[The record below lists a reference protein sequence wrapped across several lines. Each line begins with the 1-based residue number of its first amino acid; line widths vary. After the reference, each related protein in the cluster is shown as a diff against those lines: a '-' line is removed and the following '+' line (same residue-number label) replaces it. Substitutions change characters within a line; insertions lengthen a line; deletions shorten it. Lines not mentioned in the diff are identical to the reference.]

1 MSNPF
6 SQHPRRWAFVLGL
19 VVAIAA
25 TAIETL
31 RLRYANYLV
40 YTDSTVDFWNGINP
54 YTQQFVDA
62 HGRYF
67 LYTPVF
73 SVLYWPIAALPRWLG
88 PFVWNL
94 TNFTLFTLAVFTLPK
109 PFEQNKLKIYLYLLL
124 VLEQSVFPF
133 QFNIVVAYIF
143 LFAYSLMERGRTGWA
158 VLLIMVSATTKVYGI
173 VQLLMLLC
181 YPKALRNLCW
191 AALAGVALLLLPAI
205 KVGFDGLLPCYMNW
219 WNMLAQ
225 HQSADTFASL
235 LYAWPLRLA
244 LDHYRIIQLATL
256 AAVLVLFFAG
266 WRRWGDFSFRATALG
281 VLMGWIIV
289 LGDSSETHTYL
300 IALSGYMLWYWLQ
313 PGHTAFDRVLFW
325 AMLVMFGIVPVDVFV
340 PAKVHNLLNGTLF
353 IDVYLYAIAWARMV
367 IALAGYGSGSTTVVP
382 VSSPPPRSTR

>member
-1 MSNPF
+1 MIKIVR
-6 SQHPRRWAFVLGL
+6 QHPKVSVFVLGL
-19 VVAIAA
+19 LVAIVA
-25 TAIETL
+25 TAIETI

-54 YTQQFVDA
+54 YTQKFVDD

-94 TNFTLFTLAVFTLPK
+94 GNFTLFTLAVFTLPRQFDK
-109 PFEQNKLKIYLYLLL
+109 HKLKIYLYLLL

-143 LFAYSLMERGRTGWA
+143 LFAYSLLERGHAWWA
-158 VLLIMVSATTKVYGI
+158 VLLIMISATTKVYGI

-181 YPKALRNLCW
+181 YPKTVRNLCW
-191 AALAGVALLLLPAI
+191 AALTGVVLLMLPAL

-219 WNMLAQ
+219 WNMLSQ
-225 HQSADTFASL
+225 HQSSATYVSL
-235 LYAWPLRLA
+235 LYAWPLRLV
-244 LDHYRIIQLATL
+244 LDHYRVVQLITL
-256 AAVLVLFFAG
+256 GCVLAVFFVRYRQ
-266 WRRWGDFSFRATALG
+266 WSQFTFRAITLG
-281 VLMGWIIV
+281 VLMGWII
-289 LGDSSETHTYL
+289 LFGDSSETHTYL

-313 PGHTAFDRVLFW
+313 DRHTVFDKVLFW
-325 AMLVMFGIVPVDVFV
+325 ALLVFFGCVPTDVLV
-340 PAKVHNLLNGTLF
+340 PSSVHYFLNGTLM
-353 IDVYLYAIAWARMV
+353 INVYLYAIVWCRMLWSMFCPANNLSV
-367 IALAGYGSGSTTVVP
+367 ETVTT
-382 VSSPPPRSTR
+382 